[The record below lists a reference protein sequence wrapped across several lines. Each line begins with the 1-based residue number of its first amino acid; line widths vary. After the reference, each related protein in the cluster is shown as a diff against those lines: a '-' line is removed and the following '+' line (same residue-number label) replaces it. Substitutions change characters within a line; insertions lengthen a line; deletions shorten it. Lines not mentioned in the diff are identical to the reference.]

1 MKGGGATKWL
11 KAGMLL
17 FGLAAFL
24 SKLSLLKNPTVE
36 GRRARKTRTFAR

>member
-1 MKGGGATKWL
+1 MKRGGASSWL

-36 GRRARKTRTFAR
+36 GTRPRKTRRSAG